1 MIRLILLTIL
11 ATLGIAGC
19 KQSHLDL
26 MPPLDDPSI
35 MGKKLTVA
43 EMHQDIDAFV
53 AGVLER
59 HPEISEYADED
70 SLYKAVTDVKAEVN
84 DPMTRTE
91 FYRVIGKLNHRFND
105 GHSLLIWPY
114 PEFQQ
119 LRDLGHKPFP
129 FEVAISATGDL
140 YFKHSYQ
147 SGELALVAGTQILA
161 INGVVAPILI
171 DKLQQYRGGESRLLR
186 EQIIARRFGLSLWAG
201 MGFIDDFELEI
212 ALDGKVSSLSIR
224 KDQPWRQTS
233 PMSALQQGEHYYKQ
247 LQSGVGLLYLA
258 HFDIDPAEF
267 EDFID
272 QTFVKIKQEKI
283 HSLIIDIR
291 DNTGGNTDTVTYLS
305 RHLADKPFRLISSV
319 REKLNQDNRGWFNYK
334 GRAGEIITK
343 QWQQWEKPV
352 EAQKG
357 FSDDVYLM
365 VGPITYSAAIVLATT
380 LEDHQFATLVGEKS
394 GGFANQTAQGN
405 LFNLP
410 HSQLRAY
417 VATRILVRPNG
428 DSKRHN
434 VEPHH
439 VINRSPS
446 DIKTQNDAGIQR
458 VLELINDKQAN
469 DA

>member
-1 MIRLILLTIL
+1 MIKLFLLTVI
-11 ATLGIAGC
+11 ATLGITGC

-43 EMHQDIDAFV
+43 EMHKDIDAFV
-53 AGVLER
+53 GGVLER
-59 HPEISEYADED
+59 HPELSEYADED
-70 SLYKAVTDVKAEVN
+70 SLYEAVIDIKTEAN
-84 DPMTRTE
+84 APMNRTE
-91 FYRVIGKLNHRFND
+91 FYRVIGKLSHLLND

-119 LRDLGHKPFP
+119 LLDQGHKPFP
-129 FEVAISATGDL
+129 FEVAISPAGDL
-140 YFKHSYQ
+140 YIKHSYQ
-147 SGELALVAGTQILA
+147 KAELALVAGTQILA
-161 INGVVAPILI
+161 INGIEAPTLI
-171 DKLQQYRGGESRLLR
+171 DQLQQYRGGESRLLR

-212 ALDGKVSSLSIR
+212 ALDGKISSLTIR

-233 PMSALQQGEHYYKQ
+233 PISALQQGEHHYTQ
-247 LQSGVGLLYLA
+247 LQSGIGLLYLA

-272 QTFVKIKQEKI
+272 QTFVKIQQDKI

-291 DNTGGNTDTVTYLS
+291 DNTGGNTETVAYLS
-305 RHLADKPFRLISSV
+305 RHLADKPFKLISSV

-334 GRAGEIITK
+334 GKAGEVITK

-352 EAQKG
+352 PAQKAFPG
-357 FSDDVYLM
+357 DVYLM
-365 VGPITYSAAIVLATT
+365 VGPSTYSAAIVLATT
-380 LEDHQFATLVGEKS
+380 LEDHHFATLVGEQS

-417 VATRILVRPNG
+417 VTTRILVRPNG
-428 DSKRHN
+428 DTKRHK

-439 VINRSPS
+439 VVNSSPN
-446 DIKTQNDAGIQR
+446 DIKTQNDVGIQR